1 MTNRHYGFIGQ
12 AAIFGAYAFVPL
24 VNRYGF

>member
-12 AAIFGAYAFVPL
+12 AAIFGAYAFVAL
-24 VNRYGF
+24 VNRYGS